1 MRLLVTRPK
10 ADAVELQA
18 HLVARGHSVKIAP
31 LLDVDF
37 SGCDPIELDDVQ
49 ALIATSKNGL
59 RALARDPAFE
69 EARGLVVYA
78 VGPGT
83 AATAKALGFLRI
95 IQGPRNAGEL
105 VQVIAETVDVNA
117 GSLLHLA
124 GDKLA
129 HDVAGELSR
138 FGFHVLAPVVYR
150 MLPASAL
157 APSVVADL
165 ERDDLDGV
173 ILLSPQTASIWTAL
187 VRARDLVSSSRSV
200 LHLCLSPAVAA
211 ALAPLGRVPVAVAK
225 EPNLDEMLA
234 AIDTAAAN
242 WRNDNFR

>member
-18 HLVARGHSVKIAP
+18 HLMARGHSVKIAP
-31 LLDVDF
+31 VLDVDF
-37 SGCDPIELDDVQ
+37 TTADPIDLTDVQ

-59 RALARDPAFE
+59 RALARDSVFDQ
-69 EARGLVVYA
+69 ARALTVYA

-83 AATAKALGFLRI
+83 AATAKALGFQRI
-95 IQGPRNAGEL
+95 YKGPRNAGEL
-105 VQVIAETVDVNA
+105 VQVIAETADVNA

-124 GDKLA
+124 GDRLA
-129 HDVAGELSR
+129 HDVAGDLSGL
-138 FGFHVLAPVVYR
+138 GFHVLAPIVYR
-150 MLPASAL
+150 MLPAADL

-165 ERDDLDGV
+165 EREELDGV
-173 ILLSPQTASIWTAL
+173 ILLSPQTAHIWCAL
-187 VRARDLVSSSRSV
+187 VRARDLASVSRSV

-234 AIDTAAAN
+234 AIDAAAAN